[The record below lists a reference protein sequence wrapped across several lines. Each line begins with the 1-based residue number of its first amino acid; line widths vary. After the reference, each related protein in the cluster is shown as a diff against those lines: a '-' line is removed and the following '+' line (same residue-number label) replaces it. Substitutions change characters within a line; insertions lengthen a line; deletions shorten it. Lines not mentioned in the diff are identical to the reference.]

1 MINQTSYALGANRS
15 CIRDLFEYGRMRA
28 AIVGNENVYDY
39 SLGNPS
45 IPSPKEVDDAIR
57 QILLDT
63 DTLLVHGYTSAVGD
77 LATRKAIS
85 EDLNGRY
92 GCATAPEDFFIGSGA
107 APELVAG
114 TTARIRAGET
124 FLEYDGVCVE
134 TGPLN
139 EDGLT
144 PISAVPALL
153 EAVRS
158 AYINACCFEDS
169 GLLRC
174 DCGSPD
180 LPPGTGTEYVL
191 WFHPDTHE
199 LVRGEISTEGFR
211 CIECTFSPF
220 TKE

>member
-1 MINQTSYALGANRS
+1 MRKVFLLFAL
-15 CIRDLFEYGRMRA
+15 
-28 AIVGNENVYDY
+28 
-39 SLGNPS
+39 
-45 IPSPKEVDDAIR
+45 
-57 QILLDT
+57 T
-63 DTLLVHGYTSAVGD
+63 TLLLPLVGCFGGGEGQKALDAALTIRGEYLAFTDFSTQVQLRTDYGQRVYEYTLDVMADETETVLTIAV
-77 LATRKAIS
+77 
-85 EDLNGRY
+85 
-92 GCATAPEDFFIGSGA
+92 
-107 APELVAG
+107 PELVAG

-139 EDGLT
+139 EAGLT

-191 WFHPDTHE
+191 WFHPDTHD
-199 LVRGEISTEGFR
+199 LVRGEISNDGFR

>member
-1 MINQTSYALGANRS
+1 MRKVFSLFALMTLLLPLTGCFGGGEGQKA
-15 CIRDLFEYGRMRA
+15 
-28 AIVGNENVYDY
+28 
-39 SLGNPS
+39 
-45 IPSPKEVDDAIR
+45 
-57 QILLDT
+57 LDT
-63 DTLLVHGYTSAVGD
+63 ALTIRGEYLALTDFSTQAQLRADYGQRVYEYTLDVAADETEMVLT
-77 LATRKAIS
+77 I
-85 EDLNGRY
+85 
-92 GCATAPEDFFIGSGA
+92 A

-153 EAVRS
+153 DAVRS

>member
-1 MINQTSYALGANRS
+1 VRKVFSLFALMTLLLPLTGCFGGGEGQKA
-15 CIRDLFEYGRMRA
+15 
-28 AIVGNENVYDY
+28 
-39 SLGNPS
+39 
-45 IPSPKEVDDAIR
+45 
-57 QILLDT
+57 LDT
-63 DTLLVHGYTSAVGD
+63 ALTIRGEYLALTDFSTQAQLRADYGQRVYEYTLDVAADETEMVLT
-77 LATRKAIS
+77 I
-85 EDLNGRY
+85 
-92 GCATAPEDFFIGSGA
+92 A

>member
-1 MINQTSYALGANRS
+1 MTLLLPLTGCFGGGEGQKA
-15 CIRDLFEYGRMRA
+15 
-28 AIVGNENVYDY
+28 
-39 SLGNPS
+39 
-45 IPSPKEVDDAIR
+45 
-57 QILLDT
+57 LDT
-63 DTLLVHGYTSAVGD
+63 ALTIRGEYLALTDFSTQAQLRADYGQRVYEYTLDVAADETEMVLT
-77 LATRKAIS
+77 I
-85 EDLNGRY
+85 
-92 GCATAPEDFFIGSGA
+92 A

-220 TKE
+220 TQE

>member
-1 MINQTSYALGANRS
+1 VRKVFSLFALMTLLLPLTGCFGGGEGQKA
-15 CIRDLFEYGRMRA
+15 
-28 AIVGNENVYDY
+28 
-39 SLGNPS
+39 
-45 IPSPKEVDDAIR
+45 
-57 QILLDT
+57 LDT
-63 DTLLVHGYTSAVGD
+63 ALTIRGEYLALTDFSTQAQLRADYGQRVYEYTLDVAADETEMVLT
-77 LATRKAIS
+77 I
-85 EDLNGRY
+85 
-92 GCATAPEDFFIGSGA
+92 A

-153 EAVRS
+153 DAVRS

>member
-1 MINQTSYALGANRS
+1 MRKVFSLFALMTLLLPLTGCFGGGEGQKA
-15 CIRDLFEYGRMRA
+15 
-28 AIVGNENVYDY
+28 
-39 SLGNPS
+39 
-45 IPSPKEVDDAIR
+45 
-57 QILLDT
+57 LDT
-63 DTLLVHGYTSAVGD
+63 ALTIRGEYLALTDFSTQAQLRADYGQRVYEYTLDVAADETEMVLT
-77 LATRKAIS
+77 I
-85 EDLNGRY
+85 
-92 GCATAPEDFFIGSGA
+92 A